1 MKLYR
6 GNLIYQLRITKSLFI
21 SALLISVITFQSC
34 TVTTRVTSNLA
45 DNACPD
51 AGKHLCHRSKTH
63 WIFFGGAA
71 KEKAFIAKQCS
82 DENITTVDFKQNY
95 LYTAITFLTLGLVA
109 PVKVEWNCSAGRG

>member
-6 GNLIYQLRITKSLFI
+6 GTTSKRSIS
-21 SALLISVITFQSC
+21 SALLISFLLFQSC

-82 DENITTVDFKQNY
+82 EENITTVDFKQNY
-95 LYTAITFLTLGLVA
+95 LYTAITFLTLGMVA